1 MKIKQLNWRIVD
13 QKSYKIGDIVADGI
27 YGAVYHIEKNNH
39 EYKLYWV
46 FARSNDD
53 YFWVIDL
60 LNTDTDIN
68 NLYKIAQNHFESA
81 VKEYLE
87 EY

>member
-1 MKIKQLNWRIVD
+1 
-13 QKSYKIGDIVADGI
+13 
-27 YGAVYHIEKNNH
+27 
-39 EYKLYWV
+39 LYWV